1 MCKIQKCISYLFS
14 ILVKIYFFLNL
25 LRSQTLSICAEK
37 PAVNKRFNDMANAAE
52 RAGTEVRK
60 SALRARIYKECA
72 KNFIVVTKDD
82 NVVICIDAV
91 RLP

>member
-1 MCKIQKCISYLFS
+1 
-14 ILVKIYFFLNL
+14 
-25 LRSQTLSICAEK
+25 
-37 PAVNKRFNDMANAAE
+37 MANAAE